1 LPDGF
6 EFDTFDVTDDATVN
20 DICKFIEDHYVESQD
35 FRVIYTPEK
44 FRWAL
49 MTPGWVQEYHFVVR
63 NSKNKKI
70 MALMVGCPKKYNL
83 AGKTLIMLEGNFFAI
98 HKKLR
103 NKRLAPIM
111 SQEMFRR
118 QRKNG
123 INQTYMTSA
132 GTFPTPFTSCHY
144 YNKYINCEKLID
156 IRYTGLGSLNMK

>member
-1 LPDGF
+1 
-6 EFDTFDVTDDATVN
+6 
-20 DICKFIEDHYVESQD
+20 
-35 FRVIYTPEK
+35 
-44 FRWAL
+44 
-49 MTPGWVQEYHFVVR
+49 MTPGWVAEYHFVVR
-63 NSKNKKI
+63 NTQNNKI
-70 MALMVGCPKKYNL
+70 MALMVGCPKKYVL
-83 AGKTLIMLEGNFFAI
+83 CGRKITMLEGNFFAI

-144 YNKYINCEKLID
+144 FNRYINHETLID
-156 IRYTGLGSLNMK
+156 VGYTNLGGHQSMKDFIKRYRLPEEKNIKIEGNIRNMEKKDI